1 MIWWLLAFVV
11 VFFLGVLFYRQ
22 RIEEYRLNQIE
33 WPQREQLG
41 ELQEERIPIV
51 VRGMPRAPIWTYTD
65 VQARGQYSTLR
76 VGAEGL
82 ALPNWISTAGPDS
95 AAPYGAAVAES
106 LAQIAMVEPWLAAT
120 WLPSL
125 EAVRRALPTLF
136 PMIPSVWA
144 GARGLTTSQA
154 QWTLLFPTDGEI
166 VVTLMNDKEKAF
178 LPAGW
183 EGTFPRAYTA
193 ADTPFVGSLNYID
206 IILRPGH
213 ALWIPAHWKYAWE
226 NLEGAPSVPLV
237 CKVDVHTPIS
247 LAAAR
252 LRTATGAVGQ

>member
-1 MIWWLLAFVV
+1 MIWWLLALVV
-11 VFFLGVLFYRQ
+11 VFFLGVLFYKQ

-51 VRGMPRAPIWTYTD
+51 VRGMPRAPIWTYAD
-65 VQARGQYSTLR
+65 IEARDQFSTLR
-76 VGAEGL
+76 VGDGGET
-82 ALPNWISTAGPDS
+82 LPAWIKGAGPDS
-95 AAPYGAAVAES
+95 AVPYGVAVAES
-106 LAQIAMVEPWLAAT
+106 LAQIALVESWLAST
-120 WLPSL
+120 WLPVM
-125 EAVRRALPTLF
+125 EGVRRALPTLF

-144 GARGLTTSQA
+144 GAHGLTAAKA
-154 QWTLLFPTDGEI
+154 QWTLLFPTDGEM

-178 LPAGW
+178 LPKGW
-183 EGTFPRAYTA
+183 EGSFPRSYTA
-193 ADTPFVGSLNYID
+193 ADTPFVGSINYID
-206 IILRPGH
+206 VILRPGH

-252 LRTATGAVGQ
+252 LASATESK